1 VNPPAVAPSPRE
13 RLILDHL
20 PLVDAIARRYAGRG
34 EPYDDLVQAGAIG
47 LVKSA
52 DRFDPDRGVAF
63 ASYAAPTIRGEIR
76 RHFRDRGWAV
86 HVPRRLK
93 DLALRVGKQ
102 ADALT
107 TRLGRVPTIEEIAR
121 AEGISIDVAAEALG
135 ASHAYAARSLLE
147 PRDEHDTAPSWLES
161 LGHEDPGFGARDLRW
176 EIEPALEALDARE
189 RQIVVMRF
197 WGEMVQSQIARHMG
211 ISQMHVSR
219 LIRRSLLKMRDA
231 IETVDETPRRDS
243 GDPQPPPRELRPSGS
258 LPPAA

>member
-1 VNPPAVAPSPRE
+1 MKHAADASPSRD
-13 RLILDHL
+13 RLILEHL

-34 EPYDDLVQAGAIG
+34 EPYDDLVQVGAIG

-52 DRFDPDRGVAF
+52 DRYDPDRGVAF

-107 TRLGRVPTIEEIAR
+107 ARLGQPPTLEEIAR
-121 AEGISIDVAAEALG
+121 AEDISIEVAAEALG

-147 PRDEHDTAPSWLES
+147 PRDEHDPAPSWLDL
-161 LGHEDPGFGARDLRW
+161 LGHEDPGFGVRDLRW
-176 EIEPALEALDARE
+176 EIEPALDALDARE

-219 LIRRSLLKMRDA
+219 LIRRSLLKMRIA
-231 IETVDETPRRDS
+231 METVDETSRRDR
-243 GDPQPPPRELRPSGS
+243 GDPRPRPRELRPSES

>member
-1 VNPPAVAPSPRE
+1 MRHAAVASSPRE

-20 PLVDAIARRYAGRG
+20 PLVDAIARCYAGRG
-34 EPYDDLVQAGAIG
+34 EPYDDLVQVGAIG

-86 HVPRRLK
+86 HVPRGLK

-102 ADALT
+102 ADTLT
-107 TRLGRVPTIEEIAR
+107 TRLGRAPTLEEIAR
-121 AEGISIDVAAEALG
+121 AEDISTEVAAEALG
-135 ASHAYAARSLLE
+135 ASQAYAARSLLE
-147 PRDEHDTAPSWLES
+147 PRDGGDTAPSWLDS
-161 LGHEDPGFGARDLRW
+161 LGHEDPGFGQRDLRW
-176 EIEPALEALDARE
+176 EIEPALQALDARE
-189 RQIVVMRF
+189 REIVVMRF
-197 WGEMVQSQIARHMG
+197 WGGMVQTQIAHRLG

-219 LIRRSLLKMRDA
+219 LIRRSLLKMRHA
-231 IETVDETPRRDS
+231 IESEDDAPVSPAGARQT
-243 GDPQPPPRELRPSGS
+243 QPHPLGRSAA